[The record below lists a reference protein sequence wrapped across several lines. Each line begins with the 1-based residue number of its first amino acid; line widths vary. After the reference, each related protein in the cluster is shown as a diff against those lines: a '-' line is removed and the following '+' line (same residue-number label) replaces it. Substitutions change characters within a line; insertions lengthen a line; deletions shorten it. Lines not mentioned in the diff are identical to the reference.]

1 MGVQRY
7 KLIFIL
13 IFFIHTSTD
22 AAAEASAAGDPHATA
37 AVYHHQP
44 QQQQQQQHQQRHG
57 GRVGSPI
64 ASSDNKGRT
73 LFSPRLEYNEWHPVG
88 RGDPLK
94 NDPTY
99 DYSPPVLERV
109 RYWPEN
115 KANKDKSSDIL
126 LLGVPSKKS
135 SANVEHQ
142 WANNNGP
149 IRRNYYHQQ
158 INELPTVLMP
168 PPLNNHLQ
176 PDDVYLWTQ
185 ATTHQV
191 QRYEPQA
198 EGFRYRPGPPS
209 QPSQSFVNQYSGQ
222 KHNEPSMH
230 HATPYQQQLQANPS
244 QQYTT
249 TIRLTSPSEFSSKK
263 PILHTILQNE
273 KAYPFTKTSMSGG
286 VTEYTSSY
294 YNPQYINAMAT
305 TIIHPPQTT
314 EYLTSESSNTL
325 PPVSTDIKA
334 PLVTSAVFIPPMTST
349 TTTTTPTP
357 PPAPTTPADPFLA
370 HLQQAQPKAPLYLI
384 IEGHSKVKTYGLN
397 NNDTLMQLPKM
408 VPVVGA
414 KDPIVRHVVN
424 RDEVGGAATI
434 PRITMNPVMTSTMA
448 PVMISVSEE
457 ETSAEKSAVDSLLSL
472 LGSSFGDYFSS
483 KDANGNSIDSAES
496 GDKDSKSRRN
506 VRSVEE
512 GQHLYVMGTFQVG
525 DENSRPVSGD
535 YTPYRKGSVFDES
548 GNFNREVYKY

>member
-1 MGVQRY
+1 MSVQRY

-22 AAAEASAAGDPHATA
+22 AAAEASAAGDLHATA

-44 QQQQQQQHQQRHG
+44 QQHFQQQQQQQRQG
-57 GRVGSPI
+57 GRSGPSNLG
-64 ASSDNKGRT
+64 ADNKGRT

-115 KANKDKSSDIL
+115 KANKDKTSDIL
-126 LLGVPSKKS
+126 LLGVPSKKA
-135 SANVEHQ
+135 SAKVEHQ
-142 WANNNGP
+142 WTNNGP

-176 PDDVYLWTQ
+176 PEEQYLWTQ
-185 ATTHQV
+185 ATTHQS
-191 QRYEPQA
+191 QRYETPA
-198 EGFRYRPGPPS
+198 EGFRYRPGPPAH
-209 QPSQSFVNQYSGQ
+209 PSQSFASQYSGQ
-222 KHNEPSMH
+222 KYNEPPVH
-230 HATPYQQQLQANPS
+230 QATPYQQQLQAHSS

-249 TIRLTSPSEFSSKK
+249 TIRLSTPNEFSSKK

-273 KAYPFTKTSMSGG
+273 KAIPFTKSTKSGG
-286 VTEYTSSY
+286 ITEYTSNF
-294 YNPQYINAMAT
+294 YNPQNINAMAT

-314 EYLTSESSNTL
+314 EYLITESSQTI

-334 PLVTSAVFIPPMTST
+334 PHVTPAAFVPAMTSST
-349 TTTTTPTP
+349 TTTTP
-357 PPAPTTPADPFLA
+357 PPVQPTPADPFLA

-408 VPVVGA
+408 VPVVGSS
-414 KDPIVRHVVN
+414 DPIIRHVVN
-424 RDEVGGAATI
+424 RDETGDVLNI
-434 PRITMNPVMTSTMA
+434 PRITMNPVMTSTMSPEA
-448 PVMISVSEE
+448 MSSSE
-457 ETSAEKSAVDSLLSL
+457 ETSEEKSAVNSLLSL
-472 LGSSFGDYFSS
+472 LGSSFGDYFSD
-483 KDANGNSIDSAES
+483 KDANGNSIDSAEN

-506 VRSVEE
+506 ARSVDDK
-512 GQHLYVMGTFQVG
+512 QQLYVMGTFQVG
-525 DENSRPVSGD
+525 DEGSKEVSGD
-535 YTPYRKGSVFDES
+535 YSPYRRGSVFDES
-548 GNFNREVYKY
+548 ASFNQEAFAY